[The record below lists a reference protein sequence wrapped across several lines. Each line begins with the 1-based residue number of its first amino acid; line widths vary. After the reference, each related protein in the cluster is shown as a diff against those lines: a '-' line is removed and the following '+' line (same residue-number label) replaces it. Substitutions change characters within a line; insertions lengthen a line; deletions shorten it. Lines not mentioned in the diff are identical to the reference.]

1 MTVRWDD
8 PRSIHSLEWLTN
20 GDVLKDIEEFRTRA
34 AQYGDHSR
42 WGKKNGLLST
52 GHVIDDLLE
61 TRDRLRKY
69 GDGFYL
75 KMPET
80 AELEKIKYVQDVR
93 SLEPF
98 AVKPMGN
105 DRSDALSRGVDYEGF
120 HDLLDKHFMN
130 GLYGEIKMKKDCYT
144 CLHAGAE
151 GMLCDET
158 CDHMACNQFNN
169 RPWIKPAGSLDLW
182 EPAAGTSI
190 GDLV

>member
-20 GDVLKDIEEFRTRA
+20 GEVLKDIEEFRTRA

-42 WGKKNGLLST
+42 WGKKNGLLSS
-52 GHVIDDLLE
+52 GHVINDLLE
-61 TRDRLRKY
+61 ELDPNPLNLGKE
-69 GDGFYL
+69 
-75 KMPET
+75 KM
-80 AELEKIKYVQDVR
+80 A
-93 SLEPF
+93 
-98 AVKPMGN
+98 A
-105 DRSDALSRGVDYEGF
+105 DALSRRADYEGF
-120 HDLLDKHFMN
+120 HDLLDKQIMN

-182 EPAAGTSI
+182 EPATGMNI